1 MIVNPQFFNY
11 RLIIGSLV
19 IVIVSLV
26 TLGYLKYNTL
36 KKNQE
41 FITQENKLVENELS
55 EMISSYEK
63 MVVENQNIN
72 LELEKTK
79 QKISRILDSVK
90 TLESNVSLISSYK
103 KQIEDFKAEHKEIT
117 SIVNDLKSENIT
129 VNNKEKLKNNVQ
141 KKLDSNSENYTK
153 VESPKSS
160 LTVSSFTAEAVKRV
174 TRKRIIKTK
183 YANNAKQIHVCF
195 TLEDSTFTQEEYKD
209 IYIQI
214 LNPKN
219 NIIADKGVVNFGKS
233 SLIYTEKLGIDY
245 DNKTKKVCSLIKTD
259 ASDALVKG
267 TYFVSIYHKAVR
279 LGNTTI
285 ELK

>member
-19 IVIVSLV
+19 IVIVSLSV
-26 TLGYLKYNTL
+26 LSYSRYNTL

-55 EMISSYEK
+55 EMISSYELV
-63 MVVENQNIN
+63 VVENQNIN

-90 TLESNVSLISSYK
+90 TLQPDASLISSYK
-103 KQIEDFKAEHKEIT
+103 KQIEEFKAENKEI
-117 SIVNDLKSENIT
+117 SAIVDDLKSKNKSKNEQ
-129 VNNKEKLKNNVQ
+129 VNFKHTILKQSSSLNRKKNKVKL
-141 KKLDSNSENYTK
+141 
-153 VESPKSS
+153 PKSGLIIS
-160 LTVSSFTAEAVKRV
+160 GFTAEAVKRV
-174 TRKRIIKTK
+174 TTRRIIKTQ
-183 YANNAKQIHVCF
+183 YANSAKQIHVCF
-195 TLEDSTFTQEEYKD
+195 TLEDSIPINKGEKD
-209 IYIQI
+209 LYIQI
-214 LNPKN
+214 LNPNN

-233 SLIYTEKLGIDY
+233 SLIYTKKLNVDY
-245 DNKTKKVCSLIKTD
+245 DNKSKKVCSLIKTD
-259 ASDALVKG
+259 AREALVKG
-267 TYFVSIYHKAVR
+267 TYFVSVYHKAER